1 MVIVNR
7 MVAVRSAAAGNA
19 LDGVLTEYRRIAGR
33 MRSVAGDNKKRS
45 VHIFTATP
53 SNDNDQ
59 TRVWIPDGGGLILKD
74 HEGGYFTNAYV
85 GAKDMDDTNVQ
96 AGMGRGFV
104 SFEIEDGGDEAG
116 KMLIDEWRQG
126 RMEVVIVYREWKLE
140 SGQGVWEN
148 KKVVTVWGYLNGS
161 RLARGASTIS
171 VEVHVFRTTS
181 VNDSLGT
188 RDYSIDCVTGSSTI
202 KGGTLG
208 ARTPTHIDPP
218 GDPEAD
224 NWESPLSA

>member
-1 MVIVNR
+1 M
-7 MVAVRSAAAGNA
+7 
-19 LDGVLTEYRRIAGR
+19 
-33 MRSVAGDNKKRS
+33 SVDNKKRS
-45 VHIFTATP
+45 VHVFTAIP

-59 TRVWIPDGGGLILKD
+59 TRMWIPDGDGLVLKD
-74 HEGGYFTNAYV
+74 HQGGYFTHAYV
-85 GAKDMDDTNVQ
+85 GSADMNDSGIQ

-126 RMEVVIVYREWKLE
+126 RMEVIVVYREWKLE

-148 KKVVTVWGYLNGS
+148 KKVVTAWGYITAS
-161 RLARGASTIS
+161 RLSRGASS
-171 VEVHVFRTTS
+171 LSLEVHTFRTTS

-188 RDYSIDCVTGSSTI
+188 RDYSVDCVTGSTTI

-208 ARTPTHIDPP
+208 QRTPIHIGPP
-218 GDPEAD
+218 GAPEAG
-224 NWESPLSA
+224 NWDQPLS